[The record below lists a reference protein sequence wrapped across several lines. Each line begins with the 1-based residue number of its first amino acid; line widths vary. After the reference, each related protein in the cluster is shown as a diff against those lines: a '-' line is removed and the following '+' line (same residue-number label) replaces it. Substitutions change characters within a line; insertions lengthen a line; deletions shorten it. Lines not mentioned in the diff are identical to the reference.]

1 MIRPLSLLIVPV
13 LALVFAVAPRP
24 GLAAP
29 APDALHGTYVV
40 QEGET
45 LHDIAIHQKLGFLEL
60 KTANPDVDHWLPKPG
75 STVVLPNIHML
86 PKQVDNGIIVNLA
99 AMRLFRFTDGKVT
112 ETFPIGVGRDG
123 RETPRGATAV
133 VRKKERPTWYPT
145 DTIRKDKPDLPRVV
159 PPGPDNPLGTHALY
173 LGWPTYLLHGTENDY
188 GIGRRVSAG
197 CLRMYNSD
205 IESLFNSVPVGTPV
219 EVLDQRVLAEVFG
232 GRLYIEAHPTPAGWD
247 ALELGEPR
255 PDSVLDTDHVRIIS
269 DAVPPG
275 TFIDWDAV
283 TQVIAEQRGYPVA
296 VSPAP
301 RARNTGPRTLA
312 PLEPD
317 PLEPPP
323 LEPAALVE

>member
-1 MIRPLSLLIVPV
+1 MIRPLSLLTAVAVVLV
-13 LALVFAVAPRP
+13 LATRP
-24 GLAAP
+24 SVAAP

-60 KTANPDVDHWLPKPG
+60 KTANPDVDHWLPVPG
-75 STVVLPNIHML
+75 STIVLPNIHML

-99 AMRLFRFTDGKVT
+99 AMRLFRFEDGKVT
-112 ETFPIGVGRDG
+112 ATFPIGVGRDG

-145 DTIRKDKPDLPRVV
+145 DNIRKDKPHLPKVV

-173 LGWPTYLLHGTENDY
+173 LGWPTYLLHGTDNDY

-197 CLRMYNSD
+197 CLRMYND
-205 IESLFNSVPVGTPV
+205 DVESLFKEVPVGTPV
-219 EVLDQRVLAEVFG
+219 EVLDQRIMAEVFG
-232 GRLYIEAHPTPAGWD
+232 GRLYVEAHPTAAGWD

-255 PDSVLDTDHVRIIS
+255 PESTLDTDHVRIIS
-269 DAVPPG
+269 AAVPPG

-283 TQVIAEQRGYPVA
+283 SRVIAEERGYPVA

-301 RARNTGPRTLA
+301 SARDTGPRALA
-312 PLEPD
+312 
-317 PLEPPP
+317 P